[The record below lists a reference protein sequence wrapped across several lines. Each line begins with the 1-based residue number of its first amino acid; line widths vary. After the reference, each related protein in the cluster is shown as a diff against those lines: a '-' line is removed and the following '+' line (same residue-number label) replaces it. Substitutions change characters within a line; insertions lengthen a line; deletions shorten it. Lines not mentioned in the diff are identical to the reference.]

1 MNMPNYITHSIKL
14 VAFAL
19 VSLLMVACG
28 STPSR
33 APSGLP
39 SPSEN
44 LESILKQA
52 DQAEPSRKNPLLVQA
67 SGILLANNRPNKA
80 LELLAHIDTRYLNNR
95 QKDSY
100 HLFYGQALLV
110 DDPEAPA
117 HKQKE
122 KYQASL
128 TQLLSINKLSEHS
141 VEWQIRYSQVL
152 SDSYYANNNYF
163 ESAKQR
169 IGINDLID
177 QQALLEQNNEKIWL
191 AINQMSIEFLQQIIS
206 DFNSQRVNGW
216 LEIVHINKKWGSQP
230 DLLVKEMEQW
240 KQRYPL
246 HPATLAQPKSLKRV
260 VMTEAFQPKNI
271 AVLLPLSGRF
281 ARSGKMVHDGLLAA
295 HYRQKDQLESPT
307 IRFYDTNKLVSG
319 MASYQKAIDEGAEFI
334 IGPLDKKAIDE
345 ILQQDILSAP
355 TLFLNTATTDF
366 SRHKTAFQFVLS
378 AEDEAIQAAHRAW
391 EKGYRKG
398 IAFVPD
404 TQRGKRST
412 QAFKEYFE
420 QLGGELIETQKYSD
434 IKELKSN
441 VQKLLHVDTSIK
453 RKTRLEQTLGRN
465 IEFDI
470 RRRKDADFIFMLSKP
485 AEARRIKPFINFYFA
500 LDLPVISTSR
510 IYSGRPKPQL
520 DNELDGIEFS
530 DIPLY
535 ISQQA
540 DIEQTRDFIK
550 QIDSDILK
558 NNNGR
563 LFSLGFDAYQI
574 LSQLPKLQAFPDY
587 RWYGLSG
594 EIGVDED
601 GLVHR
606 FLTWAKFKRGIPE
619 STKERIPPV
628 INDEHLTDENNEQ
641 ASLLSNTLFDKTN

>member
-1 MNMPNYITHSIKL
+1 MLNYITHSVKL

-28 STPSR
+28 SNPSR
-33 APSGLP
+33 THDGLSMP
-39 SPSEN
+39 LKN

-52 DQAEPSRKNPLLVQA
+52 DQAEPSRKNPLLIQA
-67 SGILLANNRPNKA
+67 SGILLADNRPNKA
-80 LELLAHIDTRYLNNR
+80 LELLVHIDTRYLNNQ

-100 HLFYGQALLV
+100 HLFYGQALLA
-110 DDPEAPA
+110 DDSETPA

-122 KYQASL
+122 KNQASL
-128 TQLLSINKLSEHS
+128 NQLLSINKPSAHS
-141 VEWQIRYSQVL
+141 IEWQIRYFQVL
-152 SDSYYANNNYF
+152 SDSYYANNNYL

-177 QQALLEQNNEKIWL
+177 QQELLEQNNEKIWL
-191 AINQMSIEFLQQIIS
+191 AINQMSVEFLEQIIS

-216 LEIVHINKKWGSQP
+216 LEIVYINKKWGNQP
-230 DLLVKEMEQW
+230 DLLVKKMAQW
-240 KQRYPL
+240 KLRYPL
-246 HPATLAQPKSLKRV
+246 HPATQAQPKSLQRV
-260 VMTEAFQPKNI
+260 AIIETFQAKNI

-295 HYRQKDQLESPT
+295 HYAQKTQLDSPT
-307 IRFYDTNKLVSG
+307 VRFYDTNKLVSG
-319 MASYQKAIDEGAEFI
+319 MASYQKAVEDGADFI
-334 IGPLDKKAIDE
+334 IGPLDKQAIDE
-345 ILQQDILSAP
+345 ILLQDTLSAP

-391 EKGYRKG
+391 ENGYRKG

-404 TQRGKRST
+404 TQRGERAT
-412 QAFKEYFE
+412 QAFKDYFE
-420 QLGGELIETQKYSD
+420 QLGGELVDTQKYSD

-441 VQKLLHVDTSIK
+441 VQALLHVDNSIK

-465 IEFDI
+465 IEFEM

-485 AEARRIKPFINFYFA
+485 TEARRIKPFINFYFA

-520 DNELDGIEFS
+520 DNELNGIEFS

-535 ISQQA
+535 VSQQA
-540 DIEQTRDFIK
+540 DIEETRSFIN

-558 NNNGR
+558 DNNGR

-606 FLTWAKFKRGIPE
+606 FLTWAKFNQGIPK

-628 INDEHLTDENNEQ
+628 INNKHLTNENNEQ
-641 ASLLSNTLFDKTN
+641 ASLILNNSPAETN